1 MAEFTLEEAYGAP
14 KPQPKTAINP
24 ALVNALVPPAAMPAA
39 TPNAMLSPK
48 DQKAF
53 DLAEAKRKAELQS
66 KIAEENRATARKLE
80 EEKRAKAT
88 KLEEEQRK
96 EANPMGSI
104 TEGERKA
111 STLLTR
117 MQSSSKQLEDVL
129 KQYPNAAKPEYL
141 SSLVQGISE
150 PAANIIRSTPRQQI
164 ETAQKDI
171 VDAYLTASTG
181 ATYTPIQFKEFKE
194 FLFPQIGD
202 DLPTL
207 KDKEN
212 RLKTA
217 IEAVRLQAGRAA
229 KLVPEVKSGNQPP
242 AGAPPD
248 AKQAKDGNWYSPDPK
263 RPGKYLQWGD

>member
-1 MAEFTLEEAYGAP
+1 MAEFTLEEMYADPTA
-14 KPQPKTAINP
+14 KPRPVVDP
-24 ALVNALVPPAAMPAA
+24 RLVKALVPPAAAPAGSV
-39 TPNAMLSPK
+39 PNVSVSPK
-48 DQKAF
+48 DQRS
-53 DLAEAKRKAELQS
+53 LNVAEINRRADEQK
-66 KIAEENRATARKLE
+66 KIAEENRATARKLAEDKAKE
-80 EEKRAKAT
+80 E
-88 KLEEEQRK
+88 
-96 EANPMGSI
+96 NPISSL

-111 STLLTR
+111 GTLLQR
-117 MQSSSKQLEDVL
+117 MQSSSKQLEEVL

>member
-14 KPQPKTAINP
+14 KLQPKTAINP

-39 TPNAMLSPK
+39 VPAVSPNAKLSPK

-53 DLAEAKRKAELQS
+53 DLAQANRQAAEKL
-66 KIAEENRATARKLE
+66 KIAEEKRAETRKLE
-80 EEKRAKAT
+80 EDK
-88 KLEEEQRK
+88 RK

-117 MQSSSKQLEDVL
+117 MQSSSKQLQDVL
-129 KQYPNAAKPEYL
+129 TKYPDAAKPEYL
-141 SSLVQGISE
+141 SSFVQGFSE
-150 PAANIIRSTPRQQI
+150 PAANLIRSTPRQQI

-171 VDAYLTASTG
+171 VDAFLTASTG

-202 DLPTL
+202 DAPTL

-229 KLVPEVKSGNQPP
+229 KLVPDVKTGNNPP
-242 AGAPPD
+242 AGAPAD
-248 AKQAKDGNWYSPDPK
+248 VKQAKDGKWYSPDPARK
-263 RPGKYLQWGD
+263 GKYLQWGD

>member
-1 MAEFTLEEAYGAP
+1 MAEFTLEEAYAPPKVQP
-14 KPQPKTAINP
+14 KPAVNP
-24 ALVNALVPPAAMPAA
+24 ALVKALVPSTSMG
-39 TPNAMLSPK
+39 LSPQ
-48 DQKAF
+48 DQRAF
-53 DLAEAKRKAELQS
+53 DLSEAQKKSAEQIRIREEKRAES
-66 KIAEENRATARKLE
+66 RKIEEEKRAATRKLE
-80 EEKRAKAT
+80 EEK
-88 KLEEEQRK
+88 LK

-248 AKQAKDGNWYSPDPK
+248 AKKAPDGKWYSPDPK
-263 RPGKYLQWGD
+263 RAGKYLQWGD

>member
-1 MAEFTLEEAYGAP
+1 MAEYTGEVIYE
-14 KPQPKTAINP
+14 KPQGRAKPVVNP
-24 ALVNALVPPAAMPAA
+24 ALVNALVPPAPVAA
-39 TPNAMLSPK
+39 TPNIPLSPQ
-48 DQKAF
+48 DQRTF
-53 DLAEAKRKAELQS
+53 NLAEANRKAAEKL
-66 KIAEENRATARKLE
+66 KI
-80 EEKRAKAT
+80 
-88 KLEEEQRK
+88 EEEQRK

-202 DLPTL
+202 DSPTL

-248 AKQAKDGNWYSPDPK
+248 AKKAPDGKWYAPDPA
-263 RPGKYLQWGD
+263 RPGKYLQY

>member
-1 MAEFTLEEAYGAP
+1 MAEYTGEVIYE
-14 KPQPKTAINP
+14 KPQVRNKPVVNP
-24 ALVNALVPPAAMPAA
+24 ALVNALVPPAVAPVAA
-39 TPNAMLSPK
+39 PNMSLSPQ
-48 DQKAF
+48 DQRSF
-53 DLAEAKRKAELQS
+53 DLAEANRRANEKT
-66 KIAEENRATARKLE
+66 KIAEENRLAARKLE
-80 EEKRAKAT
+80 ED
-88 KLEEEQRK
+88 KLK

-263 RPGKYLQWGD
+263 RPGKYLMWGN

>member
-14 KPQPKTAINP
+14 KLQPKTAINP
-24 ALVNALVPPAAMPAA
+24 ALVNALVPPAAAPAA
-39 TPNAMLSPK
+39 APAVSPNAKLSPK

-53 DLAEAKRKAELQS
+53 DLAQANRQAAEKL
-66 KIAEENRATARKLE
+66 KIAEENRAASRKLKE
-80 EEKRAKAT
+80 DEA
-88 KLEEEQRK
+88 K

-117 MQSSSKQLEDVL
+117 MQSSSKQLQDVL
-129 KQYPNAAKPEYL
+129 TKYPDAAKPEYL
-141 SSLVQGISE
+141 SSFVQGFSE
-150 PAANIIRSTPRQQI
+150 PAANLIRSTPRQQI

-171 VDAYLTASTG
+171 VDAFLTASTG

-202 DLPTL
+202 DAPTL

-229 KLVPEVKSGNQPP
+229 KLVPDVKTGNKPP
-242 AGAPPD
+242 TGAPPD
-248 AKQAKDGNWYSPDPK
+248 AKQAPDGKWYSPDPARK
-263 RPGKYLQWGD
+263 GKYLQWGD